1 MHRIVPK
8 PEQCLALVSME
19 GGFDAMVFNAVFA
32 TLYGCGLFLSEL
44 LDLCRRD
51 VLAGERMRIEIGGS
65 RARTLPLPKGTKDRL
80 MLVLN
85 ATGTRPINSAIFSAA
100 PIWCN
105 QSPVNLEL
113 KRRSLIL
120 GFARPLSIKDLRLAF
135 AQHMIEKQ
143 TPIEIIAHMM
153 GYESMSSVLK
163 LLTMS
168 NS

>member
-1 MHRIVPK
+1 MHRIVPE
-8 PEQCLALVSME
+8 PEQCLALASME
-19 GGFDAMVFNAVFA
+19 GGFDALVFNAVFA
-32 TLYGCGLFLSEL
+32 ALYGCGLFLSEL
-44 LDLCRRD
+44 LDLCPRD
-51 VLAGERMRIEIGGS
+51 VLPAERMRIEIGGT
-65 RARTLPLPKGTKDRL
+65 RARTLPLPKGTADRL
-80 MLVLN
+80 TLVLD
-85 ATGTRPINSAIFSAA
+85 AIGTRPRSSPIFSAA

-113 KRRSLIL
+113 KRRSLML

-135 AQHMIEKQ
+135 AQHMAEKQ
-143 TPIEIIAHMM
+143 TRIEIIAHMM